1 MAVNSFREDE
11 EQKETV
17 NRVTLVRL
25 YKYMFAYKKEVIGVL
40 FIMAVCIA
48 ITLVNPLIIERAIEV
63 YIKNSDKPGL
73 IRLGIFGIAINI
85 VLVLLIKLRMWIM
98 ANVCNNILKSIREEL
113 YVHIQKLSF
122 NFFDSRPTGKI
133 LARIMGDVNSL
144 KDILSDSVTTLIP
157 EFLTVIAVAAI
168 MIIKNVYLALSVLV
182 VMPFLTVCIVIVQKA
197 AHKRWQLV
205 RKKSSNLNAYIHEEL
220 SGIRIIQSF
229 TAKDEAMDNFDGLLK
244 EHKDSFVNA
253 VLIADGFSALI
264 EISWGVGT
272 FLLYYIGVKVLGVG
286 TVGVGT
292 LLAFG
297 TYSTMFWSPIRNLA
311 NFYNKIVTNISAAE
325 RIFEILDTEP
335 EISDSKDAYELP
347 EIKGAV
353 EFDDV
358 TFSYSDKADSN
369 VLQNV
374 SFSVK
379 SGENIAL
386 VGPTGAGKTTIVSLI
401 SRFYEVSSGRILI
414 DGNDISK
421 VSIESLR
428 SQMGVMTQDNFL
440 FSGTIKDNIRYGK
453 LDATDEEIIN
463 AAKAVHAHDFIMKL
477 EKGYDTEIS
486 ERGSRLSNGQ
496 RQLLAFARTMVSNPG
511 ILILDEATSSI
522 DTHTEI
528 LVQKGIEAMLK
539 GRTSFVIAHRLSTIK
554 NANRIFVIDKGGII
568 ESGSHDE
575 LMEKKGAYYELYAA
589 QFKAVND

>member
-25 YKYMFAYKKEVIGVL
+25 YKYMWAYKKEVIGVL
-40 FIMAVCIA
+40 LIMAVCIA

-63 YIKNSDKPGL
+63 YIKNSDKSGL

-113 YVHIQKLSF
+113 YIHIQKLSF
-122 NFFDSRPTGKI
+122 SFFDSRPTGKI

-157 EFLTVIAVAAI
+157 EFLTVIAVAVI
-168 MIIKNVYLALSVLV
+168 MIVKNVYLALSVLV
-182 VMPFLTVCIVIVQKA
+182 VMPFLTVCIVILQRE

-205 RKKSSNLNAYIHEEL
+205 RKKSSNLNAYVHEEL

-244 EHKDSFVNA
+244 EHRDSFINA
-253 VLIADGFSALI
+253 VLVADGFSALI

-325 RIFEILDTEP
+325 RIFEILDTDP
-335 EISDSKDAYELP
+335 EIADCNGAYELP
-347 EIKGAV
+347 TVKGEV
-353 EFDDV
+353 KFENV
-358 TFSYSDKADSN
+358 TFSYSDEDDKNILTD
-369 VLQNV
+369 V
-374 SFSVK
+374 SFMVK
-379 SGENIAL
+379 PGENIAL
-386 VGPTGAGKTTIVSLI
+386 VGPTGAGKTTIVNLI
-401 SRFYEVSSGRILI
+401 SRFYDLKKGRILI

-477 EKGYDTEIS
+477 ENGYDTEIS

-554 NANRIFVIDKGGII
+554 NADRIFVIDKGGIK

-575 LMEKKGAYYELYAA
+575 LMAKKGAYYELYAA

>member
-379 SGENIAL
+379 PGENIAL

-414 DGNDISK
+414 DDNDISK

-575 LMEKKGAYYELYAA
+575 LMAKRGAYYELYAA

>member
-98 ANVCNNILKSIREEL
+98 AKVCNNILKSIREEL

-379 SGENIAL
+379 PGENIAL

-401 SRFYEVSSGRILI
+401 SRFYEVGSGRILI

-575 LMEKKGAYYELYAA
+575 LMAKKGAYYELYAA